1 MASLIV
7 AVVVGFAFNYDP
19 KLDNELNISKNPVLY
34 NRVNLL
40 RDWLAVRDFSQ
51 ADKGKLKVI
60 LSGRGAIRI
69 DKDTKKENETDIA
82 KLQKG
87 LTEATMMKKYIDQ
100 DSRLRGQLKDVD
112 MILDHNSRITI
123 ENAIF
128 TFWALRKHLSGKT
141 RVPMKENTA
150 PVDGTTS
157 AKGSTIEVNKDGKIV
172 IDLNF
177 FTSDFHL
184 SRSLF
189 LFKLFYEAA
198 KAMKDPVLK
207 DIDIPVLNF
216 AADSVEYFLDKKTFP
231 NRVISTN
238 GITAK
243 HKDESDLETT
253 TFQNLKTSDKDSP
266 KGFFGYLED
275 ESLKTWEVV
284 SKQYNQIIF
293 FEFQALNK

>member
-19 KLDNELNISKNPVLY
+19 DLKNELNISKNPVLY

-40 RDWLAVRDFSQ
+40 RDWLAVRDLSQ

-60 LSGRGAIRI
+60 LSGRGTIRI
-69 DKDTKKENETDIA
+69 DKDTKKQNQNDIA

-100 DSRLRGQLKDVD
+100 DPILSGLLEGLDV
-112 MILDHNSRITI
+112 ILDENSRNTI

-141 RVPMKENTA
+141 KVPMKENTA

-157 AKGSTIEVNKDGKIV
+157 AKDSTIEVNKDGKIV

-189 LFKLFYEAA
+189 
-198 KAMKDPVLK
+198 
-207 DIDIPVLNF
+207 
-216 AADSVEYFLDKKTFP
+216 
-231 NRVISTN
+231 
-238 GITAK
+238 
-243 HKDESDLETT
+243 
-253 TFQNLKTSDKDSP
+253 
-266 KGFFGYLED
+266 
-275 ESLKTWEVV
+275 
-284 SKQYNQIIF
+284 
-293 FEFQALNK
+293 